1 MIEEKAYAK
10 VNLSLDVIKRRKDGY
25 HAVKMIMQTIDL
37 YDTLTFEKKEE
48 GIKLVTDNYALNK
61 EAESGKDNLI
71 VKAAKAFFE
80 HTGIRGG
87 VEINLYKR
95 IPLAAGMGGG
105 SSDAAAALRALNSLY
120 SAGLS
125 ADKLREIGV
134 NIGADVPFCVEGG
147 TCLCEGIGE
156 ALTKLPDL
164 SLTDILICK
173 PRIDVSTKAV
183 YEAYDSLE
191 KPLHPDVAAMKE
203 LIVSCD
209 VEKKDLAL
217 LMGNS
222 LEKVTAGLYPEIE
235 KIKEKLLASGA
246 LNAMMSGSGPTV
258 FGVFDSKEAC
268 VKAGK
273 AIMSKYPLY
282 VTRVTT
288 SINPKE

>member
-1 MIEEKAYAK
+1 MVEEKAYAK

-37 YDTLTFEKKEE
+37 YDTLTFEKTEKE
-48 GIKLVTDNYALNK
+48 IKLVTDNYFLNK
-61 EAESGKDNLI
+61 EAESGKDNLV

-80 HTGIRGG
+80 YTGINGG

-120 SAGLS
+120 CAGLS

-134 NIGADVPFCVEGG
+134 TIGADVPFCVEGG

-156 ALTKLPDL
+156 VLTKLPDL
-164 SLTDILICK
+164 PLTDILICK
-173 PRIDVSTKAV
+173 PRIDVSTKAA

-191 KPLHPDVAAMKE
+191 NPFHPDVAAMKE
-203 LIVSCD
+203 LIVSCE
-209 VEKKDLAL
+209 VEKQALAA

-222 LEKVTAGLYPEIE
+222 LEKVTSGLYPEIE
-235 KIKEKLLASGA
+235 SIKGKMLQAGA

-258 FGVFDSKEAC
+258 FGVFGSKEAC
-268 VKAGK
+268 VNAGK
-273 AIMSKYPLY
+273 SIMAKCPLY
-282 VTRVTT
+282 VTRVTS